1 MTPEAQLAFI
11 TMIGGAIAS
20 LMVYLTVKA
29 NATGKTV
36 ATIETKVDGR
46 LDGLQDKLD
55 SALLLLE
62 AANKTAARAEGVIEG
77 TQAEQARTAPPQ

>member
-1 MTPEAQLAFI
+1 MTPEAQLALI

-20 LMVYLTVKA
+20 LMVYMTVKL
-29 NATGKTV
+29 NVTGKAV

-55 SALLLLE
+55 AALLLLE
-62 AANKTAARAEGVIEG
+62 AANKASARAEGVIEG
-77 TQAEQARTAPPQ
+77 TQAEQARTTPA